1 MSRRNGNWL
10 APSINQRT
18 ATAVAVRAA
27 LSGYRSIKPKP
38 DQAGRKE
45 RERGPGGP
53 KPVGEDVRIQ
63 HRRPDYD
70 RSHTR

>member
-18 ATAVAVRAA
+18 ATAVTVRAA
-27 LSGYRSIKPKP
+27 LSGYHSINPKP
-38 DQAGRKE
+38 NPAGRKE
-45 RERGPGGP
+45 RERGRAGQ
-53 KPVGEDVRIQ
+53 KPVGEHVRLQ